1 MILPTFLFLIQKL
14 IYYDA
19 DRLGSPI
26 KMSSSTK
33 LFSAIDD
40 AALGKSSFKH
50 SENYV
55 ERVAR
60 VRVIF
65 IICVSPLD

>member
-1 MILPTFLFLIQKL
+1 M
-14 IYYDA
+14 IYYET
-19 DRLGSPI
+19 DRFGSPI

-33 LFSAIDD
+33 LFAAVDD
-40 AALGKSSFKH
+40 AALGKSSYKH

-60 VRVIF
+60 VRHSHCFDI
-65 IICVSPLD
+65 SPLD